1 MSQLQLLTK
10 FTVMK
15 TQMMIA
21 LHVHSVSQS
30 LTPALAHAAQILKL
44 LTSQRTCFNLKTR
57 EIYLQGTFRLLG
69 TANINGLV
77 CVHPLTR
84 YSVIICCSTDKQGLL
99 TSKSPF
105 VHGGFSNWKKAIE
118 RLKSQEVLHTRKL
131 SASYK

>member
-21 LHVHSVSQS
+21 HHVHSVSQS

-44 LTSQRTCFNLKTR
+44 LTSQRTCFNLKAR
-57 EIYLQGTFRLLG
+57 EIYLHGTFRLLG

-77 CVHPLTR
+77 CAHPLTR
-84 YSVIICCSTDKQGLL
+84 YSVIYAVVQISRGCSRQSLLLFMVVFRIGRKQ
-99 TSKSPF
+99 
-105 VHGGFSNWKKAIE
+105 
-118 RLKSQEVLHTRKL
+118 
-131 SASYK
+131 